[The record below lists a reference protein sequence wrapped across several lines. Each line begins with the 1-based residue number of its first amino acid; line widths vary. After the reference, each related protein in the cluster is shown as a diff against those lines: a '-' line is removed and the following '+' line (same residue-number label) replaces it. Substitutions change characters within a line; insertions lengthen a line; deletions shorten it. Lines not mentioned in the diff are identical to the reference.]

1 MTSGLPVANAALV
14 ADFIRIGG
22 DGAGV
27 RGDKSADFVGHLRA
41 FDRIGA
47 AAIALQKRSAQCVSG
62 AHRVGYVDPC
72 AWAIHPVA
80 AVVDRTSFGSLGDA
94 NQPNGILFLDMAGEC
109 RLVQLLSEQE
119 PGKRHRLCVVRA
131 SGSCCGVT
139 NAR

>member
-14 ADFIRIGG
+14 AGFIRIGG

-27 RGDKSADFVGHLRA
+27 RGDKSSDFVGRLRA
-41 FDRIGA
+41 FDRIAA
-47 AAIALQKRSAQCVSG
+47 AAIALQKRSAKCVSG
-62 AHRVGYVDPC
+62 AQRVGYLDLC

-94 NQPNGILFLDMAGEC
+94 NQPNRILFLDTASEC

-119 PGKRHRLCVVRA
+119 PGKRHCLGVVELYDRA
-131 SGSCCGVT
+131 
-139 NAR
+139 AL